1 MTVSGIRMWWQLAS
15 GEKINR
21 SDNDVRRQ
29 ESAVDFQAPDV
40 SSHRPEESEL
50 GRGKRMRMCMS

>member
-1 MTVSGIRMWWQLAS
+1 MWWQLAS